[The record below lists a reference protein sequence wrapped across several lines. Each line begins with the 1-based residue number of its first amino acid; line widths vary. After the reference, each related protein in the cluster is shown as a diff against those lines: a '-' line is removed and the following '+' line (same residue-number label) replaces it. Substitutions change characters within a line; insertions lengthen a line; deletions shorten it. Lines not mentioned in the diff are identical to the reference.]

1 VPDACLAAVAYRYLA
16 LVAGRAVFTA
26 RLDGVRRGLL
36 SGVVD
41 DTAVVEVLIAQRPY
55 EPWHGLAV
63 LTTWP
68 VVIDVRLFGRLAWH
82 VTFDGVGLADDYRGA
97 AYQLDLAQDEES
109 FALVERAPASG

>member
-1 VPDACLAAVAYRYLA
+1 V
-16 LVAGRAVFTA
+16 VFTA

-41 DTAVVEVLIAQRPY
+41 DMAVVEVLMAQRPY

-82 VTFDGVGLADDYRGA
+82 VTFSGVGLADSYRGA
-97 AYQLDLAQDEES
+97 ACELDLARNEET
-109 FALVERAPASG
+109 FAMGDRRRPPAERN

>member
-1 VPDACLAAVAYRYLA
+1 LA

-26 RLDGVRRGLL
+26 RLDGVRQGLL

-41 DTAVVEVLIAQRPY
+41 NTAVVEVLTAQRPY

-63 LTTWP
+63 LTTRP

-82 VTFDGVGLADDYRGA
+82 VTFSGVGLADNYRGA
-97 AYQLDLAQDEES
+97 VYQLDLAQNEES
-109 FALVERAPASG
+109 FAVVEPVPASG